1 MQTLH
6 AIRKINDE
14 LAVAGQVT
22 SAQLRQI
29 ALDGYRSVL
38 NLRSPDETD
47 FPSSESQEVEA
58 LGLQYINI
66 PVRLD
71 TLDQGSLSQALQEIV
86 KAKKPALVHCNNAA
100 IAAAMVLMHIAI
112 RQGADLEQAITQAK
126 GLGLFSVS

>member
-38 NLRSPDETD
+38 NLRSPDEAD

-58 LGLQYINI
+58 LGLQYIDI

-71 TLDQGSLSQALQEIV
+71 AIDHEILTQALQEIV
-86 KAKKPALVHCNNAA
+86 TAKKPALVHCNNAA
-100 IAAAMVLMHIAI
+100 IAAALVLMHIAI
-112 RQGADLEQAITQAK
+112 RQGADLEQALKQAK